1 LCVALWY
8 KGVVQVALLMTRPT
22 RNPKTQNY
30 EVRKAVPAELRAI
43 VGQGELKRSLGTK
56 DPKEAA
62 RLAPDVVAEFNSR
75 IEAARAQL
83 AGRAA
88 NLTPREVSVIIG
100 QWRREEVARIER
112 EPGTLRH
119 LDLVNEHLLDQVE
132 RDPEDPEGQWSFKLR
147 DDDLARARA
156 LLRDRGVPADEATI
170 RLTAERLLEAR
181 IETVQLAQRR
191 ARGDWTP
198 DTGLFRYPEAISA
211 APAKPADPLPAEDL
225 LTAWAAETRPAAS
238 TQKKYAGAFRQVAR
252 VLGFDDLRR
261 VTKEDVVKLKEAR
274 LGEGRD
280 PGTVADE
287 ILAAGTVCKWGAT
300 NGKLADN
307 PFAGLAPRATR
318 RGPKSRTP
326 YTDAEAAAILKA
338 ARKET
343 GWRRWL
349 PWLLAFSGA
358 RLSEVADMRRRDVRE
373 DGGVW
378 VLDFVPLPGRAGKND
393 VFQRMVPLH
402 PAVIAEGFL
411 EYVEALSKTPDGP
424 LFPDLTA
431 AKDGSR
437 TIAATSAHG
446 RWVRDV
452 AKITGADKAPAHSW
466 RHRME
471 DELRKARAPAEVQ
484 DAITGRHNPRN
495 AGAGYGK
502 GYRGMPDETL
512 KELRKVPLPPGV

>member
-1 LCVALWY
+1 
-8 KGVVQVALLMTRPT
+8 MTRPT
-22 RNPKTQNY
+22 RNPKTLNY
-30 EVRKAVPAELRAI
+30 EIRKAVPAELRAI
-43 VGQGELKRSLGTK
+43 VGQRELKRSLGTK
-56 DPKEAA
+56 KADEAA
-62 RLAPDVVAEFNSR
+62 RKAPDVIAEFNAR
-75 IEAARAQL
+75 IEAAHAQL
-83 AGRAA
+83 AGRTAS
-88 NLTPREVSVIIG
+88 LTPREVSVIVG
-100 QWRREEVARIER
+100 EWRREEVARIER
-112 EPGTLRH
+112 EPGDLRE
-119 LDLVNEHLLDQVE
+119 LEVTNDVLLDQVE
-132 RDPEDPEGQWSFKLR
+132 RDLEDEGRWSFKLR
-147 DDDLARARA
+147 GDDLTLARS
-156 LLRDRGVPADEATI
+156 LLEDRGIPADEATI

-191 ARGDWTP
+191 ARGDWSP
-198 DTGLFRYPEAISA
+198 DGGASRYPQAIPA
-211 APAKPADPLPAEDL
+211 APAKSAEPLLAEDL
-225 LTAWAAETRPAAS
+225 LTAWAAETRPAAA
-238 TQKKYAGAFRQVAR
+238 TRKKYAGAFRQVAR
-252 VLGFDDLRR
+252 VLGFDDVRR
-261 VTKEDVVKLKEAR
+261 VTKEDVVKFKEAR

-287 ILAAGTVCKWGAT
+287 MLAAGTVCKWGVT

-307 PFAGLAPRATR
+307 PFAGLAPKAPR
-318 RGPKSRTP
+318 RGPKTRAP
-326 YTDAEAAAILKA
+326 YTDEEAAAILSA

-358 RLSEVADMRRRDVRE
+358 RLSEVADMRRRDVRQ
-373 DGGVW
+373 DSGVW
-378 VLDFVPLPGRAGKND
+378 VLDFVPLSGRAGKNAI
-393 VFQRMVPLH
+393 FQRMVPLH
-402 PAVIAEGFL
+402 PAVIVEGFL
-411 EYVEALSKTPDGP
+411 KYVDALPKTPDGP

-512 KELRKVPLPPGV
+512 KELRKVPPPPGV